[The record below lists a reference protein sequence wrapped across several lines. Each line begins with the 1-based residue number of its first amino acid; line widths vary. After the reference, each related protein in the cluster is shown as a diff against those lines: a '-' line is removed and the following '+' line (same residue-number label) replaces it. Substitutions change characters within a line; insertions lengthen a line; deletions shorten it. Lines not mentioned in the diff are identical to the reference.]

1 MQGELRIIPI
11 RGMGEIQPGDNLT
24 ALLLEA
30 LASQDLELQN
40 NDILVVTQKVV
51 SKAEGRLVDPSS
63 VEPSHM
69 AHMVAA
75 QGAKD
80 AGHYE
85 LVLREAR
92 RVVRMDR
99 GVLITETHHG
109 FICANS
115 GVDESNIAG
124 GHLLSLLP
132 LDPDASA
139 AQIRQAIRQHNG
151 IDVAVII
158 SDTFGRPWRE
168 GQVNFA
174 IGVAGITALTNYA
187 GQLDTHGYELRVS
200 NIAIADELAAAA
212 ELVMG
217 KIDSVPVAII
227 RGYAYTRR
235 EDASARELIRAPEK
249 DLFR

>member
-1 MQGELRIIPI
+1 MQSGLYILPV
-11 RGMGEIQPGDNLT
+11 RGIGEIQPGDNLT

-30 LASQDLELQN
+30 LATQNLELQN
-40 NDILVVTQKVV
+40 NDILVITQKIV
-51 SKAEGRLVDPSS
+51 SKSEGRLADPNS

-92 RVVRMDR
+92 RIVRMDR

-132 LDPDASA
+132 VDPDASA
-139 AQIRQAIRQHNG
+139 ARIRSTIQEQRG

-174 IGVAGITALTNYA
+174 IGVAGIAPLSNYA

-217 KIDSVPVAII
+217 KIDSVPIAII
-227 RGYAYTRR
+227 RGYAYAHH
-235 EDASARELIRAPEK
+235 DHASAHELIRAPEK